1 MSVNRELFF
10 WPTPSQYVLFR
21 NSRFIPLAQI
31 TTILTHSTS
40 VKLKSEGD
48 IVVRLLWQYRHRL
61 YFHWFKVVPDNC
73 IYIVVPLEYLKMS
86 KFCFL
91 ASNNFM
97 STYAALCFT
106 SDSKY
111 RIGDFIFGSRL
122 PKASTMNYQ
131 VCQCIKNKEL
141 FQPMH
146 VQITC

>member
-1 MSVNRELFF
+1 M
-10 WPTPSQYVLFR
+10 
-21 NSRFIPLAQI
+21 
-31 TTILTHSTS
+31 TILTHCTS
-40 VKLKSEGD
+40 VKFKSEGD
-48 IVVRLLWQYRHRL
+48 VVVRILRAYRHRL
-61 YFHWFKVVPDNC
+61 YVHWFKVVPDNC
-73 IYIVVPLEYLKMS
+73 ICILVPLEYLEMS

-91 ASNNFM
+91 ASNNFT

-111 RIGDFIFGSRL
+111 RIGDFIFGNYSRF

-131 VCQCIKNKEL
+131 VCQCIKNTEL